1 MKTTHTLA
9 IAASTILLGIA
20 AVSYAQPG
28 GGMGMGPGMMGGGMM
43 GNGAGPAMMGGGM
56 GGGMGPG
63 MMGGGMRGG
72 GMGPGMMS
80 AEQMT
85 AHLATLKTDLKLTSN
100 QEAAWK
106 TLSDAMTGQ
115 MAAMQSMHTQMN
127 SNTATTSTPERMAQH
142 TAFMQAGLAQMQ
154 AMQDTVSTFY
164 KQLTT
169 EQKAVFDQFMPMG
182 QGGRPMA
189 RR

>member
-9 IAASTILLGIA
+9 IAASTILLTVA
-20 AVSYAQPG
+20 AVTYAQPG
-28 GGMGMGPGMMGGGMM
+28 GGMGHGMMGS
-43 GNGAGPAMMGGGM
+43 GAGPAMMGGGM
-56 GGGMGPG
+56 GHG
-63 MMGGGMRGG
+63 MMGGGMGAGMMGG

-80 AEQMT
+80 GERMT
-85 AHLATLKTDLKLTSN
+85 AHLAALKTDLKLKPD
-100 QEAAWK
+100 QEAAWT
-106 TLSDAMTGQ
+106 TLSEAMTGQ
-115 MAAMQSMHTQMN
+115 MAAMQGMHVQMT
-127 SNTATTSTPERMAQH
+127 SNTATTTTPERMAQH

-154 AMQDTVSTFY
+154 AMQETVGTFY

-169 EQKAVFDQFMPMG
+169 EQKDVFDKFMPMG

>member
-9 IAASTILLGIA
+9 IAASAILLSVA
-20 AVSYAQPG
+20 AVTYAHPTG
-28 GGMGMGPGMMGGGMM
+28 GMGPGMMGSGMM

-56 GGGMGPG
+56 GPG
-63 MMGGGMRGG
+63 MMGG

-85 AHLATLKTDLKLTSN
+85 THLATLKAALKLKPD
-100 QEAAWK
+100 QEAAWT

-115 MAAMQSMHTQMN
+115 MAAMQGMHTQMN
-127 SNTATTSTPERMAQH
+127 ADTGTTTLPDRMAQH
-142 TAFMQAGLAQMQ
+142 SSFMQAGLAQMQ
-154 AMQDTVSTFY
+154 AMRDTMSSFY
-164 KQLTT
+164 AQLSA
-169 EQKAVFDQFMPMG
+169 EQKTVLDKFMPMA

>member
-28 GGMGMGPGMMGGGMM
+28 GGMGPGMMGGGMM
-43 GNGAGPAMMGGGM
+43 GSGAGPAMM

-63 MMGGGMRGG
+63 MMGGGMMGGGMMGG

-80 AEQMT
+80 GEQMT
-85 AHLATLKTDLKLTSN
+85 AHLATLKTDLKLKPD

-115 MAAMQSMHTQMN
+115 MAAMQGMHTQMN
-127 SNTATTSTPERMAQH
+127 ANTTATTMPERMTQH
-142 TAFMQAGLAQMQ
+142 TAFMQAGLANMQ
-154 AMQDTVSTFY
+154 AMRDTVSSFY
-164 KQLTT
+164 DQLTA
-169 EQKAVFDQFMPMG
+169 EQKAVLDKAMPMG